1 MKRLGSLCKFVH
13 MHIPPKQKNI
23 QGAFPASVPL
33 LTATAVRLVPAPA
46 QHTHAGQ
53 QVLGVAELV
62 CSSAT
67 VGCLMPQGSTGYV
80 AAPPALRT
88 TGALHGVRSDLLI
101 GNNTLPTWAGASRA
115 LARLAL
121 SHLVTY
127 PHKLTLR
134 SSQLASPQGSSL
146 HRLLAWRA
154 WLLGVSCGLR
164 VQDALQANGASSH
177 RLATAPGTA
186 FARPASGS
194 LILLASSELSPSLP
208 VWILWGPH

>member
-1 MKRLGSLCKFVH
+1 MQH
-13 MHIPPKQKNI
+13 
-23 QGAFPASVPL
+23 
-33 LTATAVRLVPAPA
+33 AVRTCWLLRASGTAARLV
-46 QHTHAGQ
+46 
-53 QVLGVAELV
+53 
-62 CSSAT
+62 
-67 VGCLMPQGSTGYV
+67 PQGSTRYV

-115 LARLAL
+115 LARLAP

-127 PHKLTLR
+127 PLKLTLC

-146 HRLLAWRA
+146 NRLLAWRA

-164 VQDALQANGASSH
+164 VEDALEADGASSL
-177 RLATAPGTA
+177 RRGTAPGTA
-186 FARPASGS
+186 FALLPSGS